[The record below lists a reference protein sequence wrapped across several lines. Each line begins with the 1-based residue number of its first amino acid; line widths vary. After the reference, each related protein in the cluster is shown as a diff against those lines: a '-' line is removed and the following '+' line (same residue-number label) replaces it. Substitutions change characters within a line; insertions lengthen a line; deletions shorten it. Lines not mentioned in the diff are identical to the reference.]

1 MWNIFE
7 QPWLLLIVAVVALA
21 AVLVARAFLPRKR
34 RLWLWLI
41 PLVLVLAA
49 FACDLLV
56 STDLEQI
63 KHVISAAVQAVEQ
76 ENPDAIDRLISESY
90 SDSVHP
96 TKRDLM
102 FYCRRKFSE
111 PLIEKNILGIPEIK
125 IQQSHAAA
133 IFTVR
138 VLFDQN
144 SYIYQNFGR
153 IILVKV
159 KVELQKEPDNGWR
172 ITKVEP
178 LEVDMQPANW
188 QTIRHTEW

>member
-7 QPWLLLIVAVVALA
+7 QPWLLLIAAVVALA
-21 AVLVARAFLPRKR
+21 AVLAARTFLPRKR

-49 FACDLLV
+49 FAFDLLV

-63 KHVISAAVQAVEQ
+63 KHVISAAVQAVEE

-90 SDSVHP
+90 SDSIHS

-111 PLIEKNILGIPEIK
+111 PLIEKNILGIPEIEL
-125 IQQSHAAA
+125 QQPHAAA
-133 IFTVR
+133 VFTVR

-159 KVELQKEPDNGWR
+159 KIELQKEPDNGWR

>member
-1 MWNIFE
+1 MFNIFE
-7 QPWLLLIVAVVALA
+7 QPWLLLIA
-21 AVLVARAFLPRKR
+21 AVIALIAVFAVRTFMPPKR

-41 PLVLVLAA
+41 PLALVLAA
-49 FACDLLV
+49 FAFDLLV
-56 STDLEQI
+56 STDHEQI
-63 KHVISAAVQAVEQ
+63 KHVISAAVQAVEE
-76 ENPDAIDRLISESY
+76 ENPDVIDRLISESY
-90 SDSVHP
+90 SDSIHP

-102 FYCRRKFSE
+102 FYCKRKFSE
-111 PLIEKNILGIPEIK
+111 PLVEKNILGIPEIEL
-125 IQQSHAAA
+125 QQPHAGA

-159 KVELQKEPDNGWR
+159 GIELQKEPDNTWR
-172 ITKVEP
+172 ITKIEP
-178 LEVDMQPANW
+178 LEIDMRPVNW